1 MALVVCHHIKCRQ
14 RTFKT
19 ILKPLFIKKKHVYLH
34 SREGFQLLWLESHSL
49 QSTLAQRLRL
59 RRVRPRSRMITCRLL
74 QLGSSKEG
82 LVAGPAQEPI
92 SFLRSPE

>member
-1 MALVVCHHIKCRQ
+1 MALVICHHIKCRQ

-19 ILKPLFIKKKHVYLH
+19 ILKPLFIKKKKTKHVYLH

-59 RRVRPRSRMITCRLL
+59 RRVRSRSQMITCRLL

-82 LVAGPAQEPI
+82 LVAGPVQ
-92 SFLRSPE
+92 